1 MKVIEPSCWNEQMYV
16 LSLIVVRDSTN
27 IKQMEEH
34 NDARRRLYA
43 AIPNALHEGRH
54 VRVRTC
60 HKSLTLALAHECNDD
75 SKKRI
80 LATSDNKS
88 FLPLAAQA
96 DSVAQQMDLPVYF
109 L

>member
-1 MKVIEPSCWNEQMYV
+1 MNECDRAFMWERTNV

-27 IKQMEEH
+27 IKQMEER
-34 NDARRRLYA
+34 NDARRRQNA

-60 HKSLTLALAHECNDD
+60 HKSLTLALAYECNDD

-88 FLPLAAQA
+88 FLQLAAQA
-96 DSVAQQMDLPVYF
+96 DSREFVETCC
-109 L
+109 

>member
-1 MKVIEPSCWNEQMYV
+1 MNECYRAFMLERTNV

-54 VRVRTC
+54 VHVTN
-60 HKSLTLALAHECNDD
+60 H
-75 SKKRI
+75 
-80 LATSDNKS
+80 
-88 FLPLAAQA
+88 
-96 DSVAQQMDLPVYF
+96 
-109 L
+109 